1 MSNVRVNVFVTGKH
15 PRLRDH
21 LAGYGRA
28 AGERLKL
35 LATIGAM
42 ISSPTDQDSVPVLK
56 PKGGNVLR
64 LNVRLSGAFQEI
76 TEQLG
81 FVTSRSGLIVR
92 LADRGLEFSHSP
104 VEQRATS
111 DKKEKDEFSAEHDT
125 TRNCDDMDRIGL
137 AAGLLNDATIWR

>member
-1 MSNVRVNVFVTGKH
+1 MANVRINVFVTGKH
-15 PRLRDH
+15 PLLRDH

-42 ISSPTDQDSVPVLK
+42 ITSPSDEVSDPVLK

-64 LNVRLSGAFQEI
+64 LNVRLSGAFQEV
-76 TEQLG
+76 TERLG
-81 FVTSRSGLIVR
+81 FVNSRSGMLVK

-104 VEQRATS
+104 SELVVAT
-111 DKKEKDEFSAEHDT
+111 DTNKVDGRSAEDDT
-125 TRNCDDMDRIGL
+125 DQNFDDMDRIGL
-137 AAGLLNDATIWR
+137 AAGLLNDDTIWR